1 MILNIK
7 DQTEDG
13 DRTFKCLTI
22 VGKEQGLQGTSH
34 DIFLQFELT
43 LAFSSLSFQLLVCM
57 GVAERVGETGVAL
70 RVGETGVALRVGET
84 GVAPA

>member
-1 MILNIK
+1 MLNNSW
-7 DQTEDG
+7 E
-13 DRTFKCLTI
+13 RTGFTGY
-22 VGKEQGLQGTSH
+22 VSH